1 MSKLKY
7 NTRFLKCH
15 TFYYMRLQAYRRYQ
29 KPIYKIVVVNQNNR
43 IVYTLGYYN
52 PFKLNFRTTY
62 RSIPKP
68 LFTAKVISLDRHNT
82 LLWLKNGVIPS
93 LFLSFILNDMGLLK
107 TQSSSS
113 FLFSEF
119 NSFRHESL
127 KLLPFLFENLD

>member
-1 MSKLKY
+1 
-7 NTRFLKCH
+7 
-15 TFYYMRLQAYRRYQ
+15 MRLQAYRRYQ

-68 LFTAKVISLDRHNT
+68 IFTAKIISIDRHNT

-93 LFLSFILNDMGLLK
+93 LFLSSILNDMGLLK
-107 TQSSSS
+107 TQSSIKP
-113 FLFSEF
+113 FSEF
-119 NSFRHESL
+119 TSFRSESL